1 MMSDILLSPYLYS
14 HSFQLTVEL
23 KPVLAD
29 YKGVGGAIIAIYS
42 TPPLVATFFMQWHI
56 ISYHP

>member
-42 TPPLVATFFMQWHI
+42 TPPW
-56 ISYHP
+56 